1 MQIVQKKG
9 NMKIYFAINMRR
21 LQKKKK
27 RCRKLKKNEYISFLT
42 FL

>member
-21 LQKKKK
+21 LQKKKNDVENL
-27 RCRKLKKNEYISFLT
+27 RKMNT
-42 FL
+42 FHF

>member
-27 RCRKLKKNEYISFLT
+27 NDVENLRKMNT
-42 FL
+42 FHF

>member
-21 LQKKKK
+21 LQKKKNDVENL
-27 RCRKLKKNEYISFLT
+27 RKMNT
-42 FL
+42 FQF